1 MYVFYK
7 AKIIILSIL
16 FTILSLNIVFA
27 NALDELNDK
36 KYNSAF
42 RSAFTEKMDGK
53 PEAFYVLGRLY
64 LFGLG
69 NVKKNQN
76 KALENLNNAIKKKYA
91 PAASFLAK
99 EFKRGKYLKKN
110 YSEAR
115 RLFILAQNLGGGDFS
130 KMIASISQEMSDDDL
145 TTTSCLDAKAA
156 AEKNARNFYLY
167 YVRCMINEEGV
178 KRDIKLVKKYIKKLK
193 TKPQQEEII
202 SLVKILS
209 DGPNEV
215 KNSAEAYNLIINYI
229 KENKPNKKFLKKLTE
244 IKNQIKFDISDCEN
258 LVKNKNIKTA
268 QLVCSKIENSNESE
282 VLIKLS
288 KIYKNNKSIFLNH
301 DENNKKVLKK
311 AVSLNNVEA
320 LNMLG
325 SVYREKNETI
335 PFLTYLNSSINDK
348 SISSDIKNSLKSTID
363 DVNNNLIKIY
373 KQDDQ
378 IKKII
383 FQSISENNCD
393 LLDKFIKSS
402 DSKLINEASSKV
414 NISQIN
420 CNDSLGLNLLI
431 AIENLKKSNVED
443 GFNSYKKLCS
453 LGVKHSC
460 IFLGNMYIND
470 NLPSSMNSF
479 NKSDRASFALQS
491 YSKSVDKGNS
501 EAMILYADLSLTNN
515 INQEKARSLLDK
527 AIKKGQIDGLY
538 IKSKHLFKKFFSN
551 KEACK
556 NLKLFLN
563 NNPTTSLYF
572 EQAIKLNKKKCS

>member
-1 MYVFYK
+1 MHILHKV
-7 AKIIILSIL
+7 KIVVLTIL
-16 FTILSLNIVFA
+16 FTILSSNIVFA
-27 NALDELNDK
+27 NALDEFNEK

-53 PEAFYVLGRLY
+53 PEAFYVLGKLF

-69 NVKKNQN
+69 DVEKNTN
-76 KALENLNNAIKKKYA
+76 KALENLNKAIKKKYA

-110 YSEAR
+110 YPEAR

-145 TTTSCLDAKAA
+145 TTTSCLDAKVA

-178 KRDIKLVKKYIKKLK
+178 KRNIKLVKKYLKKLK
-193 TKPQQEEII
+193 SKPQQEEII
-202 SLVKILS
+202 SLVKILAN
-209 DGPNEV
+209 GPDEI

-229 KENKPNKKFLKKLTE
+229 KENKPNKNFLKKLTE
-244 IKNQIKFDISDCEN
+244 IQNQIKFNIADCEN

-288 KIYKNNKSIFLNH
+288 KIYKNNKFIFLNN
-301 DENNKKVLKK
+301 DDNNIKVLKK
-311 AVSLNNVEA
+311 ALSLNNVEA

-325 SVYREKNETI
+325 SVYKEKNEII
-335 PFLTYLNSSINDK
+335 PFLTYLNLSKNDTSISPAIKK
-348 SISSDIKNSLKSTID
+348 SIKSAID
-363 DVNNNLIKIY
+363 NVNNDLINKY
-373 KQDDQ
+373 KQNNQ

-383 FQSISENNCD
+383 FQSISENNCS
-393 LLDKFIKSS
+393 LLDKFIESS
-402 DSKLINEASSKV
+402 NLKLTKEASSKV
-414 NISQIN
+414 NILEIS
-420 CNDSLGLNLLI
+420 CNNSLGLNLLT
-431 AIENLKKSNVED
+431 AIGNLKESNVED
-443 GFNSYKKLCS
+443 AFNSFKKLCS
-453 LGVKHSC
+453 LSFKHSC
-460 IFLGNMYIND
+460 VFLGDMYINN

-479 NKSDRASFALQS
+479 KKSDRTSFALES
-491 YSKSVDKGNS
+491 YSKSVDKGNP

-515 INQEKARSLLDK
+515 INQEKADTLLDK
-527 AIKKGQIDGLY
+527 AITIGQIDGLY
-538 IKSKHLFKKFFSN
+538 IKSKYLFKKFFSN

-556 NLKLFLN
+556 NLNLFLS

-572 EQAIKLNKKKCS
+572 EKAIQLYNKKCS